1 MCQRKSVAEMSSQ
14 IYFKKRNLQD
24 IPRILIPESI
34 IQSNSTLQLL
44 HLGNLWF
51 ALITPP
57 LIATCRDS
65 SENYGASCEKGRLTL
80 RDSLQ
85 PVTCFL

>member
-14 IYFKKRNLQD
+14 IYFKTRILQD
-24 IPRILIPESI
+24 VLRILIPECG
-34 IQSNSTLQLL
+34 QLNSTLQLL

-51 ALITPP
+51 VLVTPP
-57 LIATCRDS
+57 LIATCRNNS
-65 SENYGASCEKGRLTL
+65 GNYGASCEKGRLTL

-85 PVTCFL
+85 HVTCFL